1 MPKISVIIPAYNV
14 APYIGETL
22 TSVFAQTFNGYEV
35 ILINDGSPDTEA
47 LELALEPYL
56 SQVTYLKQ
64 ANLGASAAR
73 NAGLQ
78 AASGEFIA
86 FLDADDVWLPSYLQ
100 EQLAFIEE
108 CKCDLVCAD
117 AMHFGGSPF
126 DGHSYMEVFM
136 DETRSNGVVTFIGLV
151 RDKQSLITSGV
162 VARRDAIFKAGLFD
176 RTLRNSQDFDLWL
189 RMARNGSRLAYQRKV
204 LLRYRYHANSLSGD
218 ALNRVM
224 RELRVFQNIID
235 SYDLRPDERVE
246 IDRAIKRIQRELN
259 LVEGKA
265 HLESGEFAEARES
278 FRKADELKPS
288 LKLKTARLLLR
299 ISPGLLRSLHLR
311 RPAHS

>member
-86 FLDADDVWLPSYLQ
+86 FLRPEEHTSELQ
-100 EQLAFIEE
+100 PHSFI
-108 CKCDLVCAD
+108 
-117 AMHFGGSPF
+117 
-126 DGHSYMEVFM
+126 
-136 DETRSNGVVTFIGLV
+136 
-151 RDKQSLITSGV
+151 
-162 VARRDAIFKAGLFD
+162 
-176 RTLRNSQDFDLWL
+176 
-189 RMARNGSRLAYQRKV
+189 
-204 LLRYRYHANSLSGD
+204 
-218 ALNRVM
+218 
-224 RELRVFQNIID
+224 
-235 SYDLRPDERVE
+235 
-246 IDRAIKRIQRELN
+246 
-259 LVEGKA
+259 
-265 HLESGEFAEARES
+265 
-278 FRKADELKPS
+278 
-288 LKLKTARLLLR
+288 
-299 ISPGLLRSLHLR
+299 
-311 RPAHS
+311 